1 MNNLFADIIIPL
13 PLSQTY
19 TYSIPDEMNDQI
31 AVGMR
36 VIVHFGA
43 NKFYTGIVAN
53 IHNNHPNYD
62 NIKPISEII
71 DEKPILLPSQ
81 LQLWHFISQYYQSA
95 LGEVYKTALPSGLK
109 IENESIIE
117 LVPEM
122 LLDTRHETRDTRCE
136 MQDAKHEI
144 RDARHETQETRDEIK
159 ISKAESN
166 IIDLLS
172 DGKSHS
178 ISEFSAYRLKHIKH
192 LIDIGIVAKTD
203 KINDNYKP
211 KFIDFIGIN
220 PLYKENIEEALLL
233 VKGAKKQRELIEKYV
248 ALTDY
253 QPIQKQALLE
263 ATNISSTILKQ
274 LTDKD
279 ILRIEKHRCYR
290 IDTTS
295 DITSEAHELTKA
307 QQHAYEE
314 IKSGFETHQS
324 VLLHG
329 VTSSGKTEI
338 YIQLIKDCIAQGKQV
353 LMLVPEAGLTQQ
365 LANRIKQ
372 FFGGEMGIFHSFCSS
387 YERVETYMHQLSD
400 NPYQLILGV
409 RSSVFLPFKNLGLI
423 IIDEEHDLGYKQ
435 IEPAPRYH
443 ARDVA
448 TYLARIHGAK
458 TLLGS
463 ATPAIETYANCYNG
477 KYKLVE
483 LNERYGQVALP
494 QVQLIDIKECYRKKQ
509 MKGHFSLEMIE
520 QIKNCINS
528 GRQVILFQNRR
539 GFAPYM
545 KCPQCGY
552 VPKCPNCDVSLTY
565 HRHNDTLTCHYCGH
579 TIAMHNAKFTI
590 HNNLSTLNS
599 QLLTNSSPVLGEVSE
614 GRRGESLNSKL
625 STLNSQLLT
634 NSSPVLG
641 EVSEGRRGESLNSKL
656 STLNYLCPQCKGGQ
670 LSTHGFGT
678 EQVEEEI
685 KALFPDYNV
694 ARLDLDTS
702 RSVKAFDTIVND
714 FQKGNIDILIGTQ
727 MVAKGL
733 DFENVGLVGILN
745 ADNLLYHPDF
755 RAYERA
761 YQLMVQVSG
770 RTGRRAEQGKV
781 LIQTYQPENPIF
793 NQIVRNDYRAFF
805 NQDMVERH
813 AFNYPPYVKLIRV
826 IIKHVDFDTCN
837 RAADMLANKL
847 KLRLKN
853 RILGP
858 DVPSIGRIQNKYIKQ
873 ILVKIEITAPIQQAK
888 QIIQNEIQGVA
899 SQRPYNTVQFQLDI
913 DPI

>member
-109 IENESIIE
+109 LENESIIE

-122 LLDTRHETRDTRCE
+122 ILDTRLETRDSKCEMRDARCE
-136 MQDAKHEI
+136 MQDA
-144 RDARHETQETRDEIK
+144 RHEMRDVRDERRETRDEIK
-159 ISKAESN
+159 LSKAESN

-220 PLYKENIEEALLL
+220 PLYKENIEEALALI
-233 VKGAKKQRELIEKYV
+233 KGAKKQKELIEKYV

-253 QPIQKQALLE
+253 QPIQRHALLE

-279 ILRIEKHRCYR
+279 ILRIEKRRCYR

-295 DITSEAHELTKA
+295 DITSEAHELTQA

-372 FFGGEMGIFHSFCSS
+372 FFGGKMGIFHSFCSS

-443 ARDVA
+443 TRDVA
-448 TYLARIHGAK
+448 TYLARIHRAK

-565 HRHNDTLTCHYCGH
+565 HRHNNTLTCHYCGH

-599 QLLTNSSPVLGEVSE
+599 QLSINSSPVLGEVSE

-625 STLNSQLLT
+625 STLNS
-634 NSSPVLG
+634 
-641 EVSEGRRGESLNSKL
+641 
-656 STLNYLCPQCKGGQ
+656 LCPQCKGGQ

-805 NQDMVERH
+805 NQDMAERH

>member
-19 TYSIPDEMNDQI
+19 TYSIPDEMNGQI

-36 VIVHFGA
+36 VIVHFGT

-122 LLDTRHETRDTRCE
+122 LLDTRHETRDTRHETRDTRHETRDTRCE
-136 MQDAKHEI
+136 MQDARHEM
-144 RDARHETQETRDEIK
+144 RDTRCEMQDARHETRDTRCEMRDVRDERRETRDEIK
-159 ISKAESN
+159 LSKAESN

-220 PLYKENIEEALLL
+220 PLYKENIEEALALI
-233 VKGAKKQRELIEKYV
+233 KGAKKQKELIEKYV
-248 ALTDY
+248 ALTNY
-253 QPIQKQALLE
+253 QPIQRHALLE

-279 ILRIEKHRCYR
+279 ILRIEKRRCYR

-314 IKSGFETHQS
+314 IKLGFETHQS

-494 QVQLIDIKECYRKKQ
+494 QVQLIDIKEGYRKKQ

-579 TIAMHNAKFTI
+579 TISLDTRHETRDTRHETQDTRYNVQ
-590 HNNLSTLNS
+590 LS
-599 QLLTNSSPVLGEVSE
+599 Q
-614 GRRGESLNSKL
+614 
-625 STLNSQLLT
+625 
-634 NSSPVLG
+634 
-641 EVSEGRRGESLNSKL
+641 
-656 STLNYLCPQCKGGQ
+656 CPQCKEGQ

-678 EQVEEEI
+678 EQVEEEV
-685 KALFPDYNV
+685 KVLFPDYSV

-727 MVAKGL
+727 MVTKGL

-805 NQDMVERH
+805 NQDMAERH

-858 DVPSIGRIQNKYIKQ
+858 DVTSIGRIQNKYIKQ

>member
-1 MNNLFADIIIPL
+1 
-13 PLSQTY
+13 
-19 TYSIPDEMNDQI
+19 
-31 AVGMR
+31 
-36 VIVHFGA
+36 
-43 NKFYTGIVAN
+43 
-53 IHNNHPNYD
+53 
-62 NIKPISEII
+62 
-71 DEKPILLPSQ
+71 
-81 LQLWHFISQYYQSA
+81 
-95 LGEVYKTALPSGLK
+95 
-109 IENESIIE
+109 
-117 LVPEM
+117 M
-122 LLDTRHETRDTRCE
+122 LLDTRHETRDTRHEIRDTRCEMRDARCE
-136 MQDAKHEI
+136 MQDARHEM
-144 RDARHETQETRDEIK
+144 RDARHEMRDTRCEMRETRDEIK
-159 ISKAESN
+159 LSKAESN

-220 PLYKENIEEALLL
+220 PLYKENIEEALALI
-233 VKGAKKQRELIEKYV
+233 KGAKKQRELIEKYV
-248 ALTDY
+248 ALTNY
-253 QPIQKQALLE
+253 QPIQRHALLE

-279 ILRIEKHRCYR
+279 ILRIEKRRCYR

-599 QLLTNSSPVLGEVSE
+599 QLSI
-614 GRRGESLNSKL
+614 
-625 STLNSQLLT
+625 

-805 NQDMVERH
+805 NQDMAERH
-813 AFNYPPYVKLIRV
+813 TFNYPPYVKLIRV

>member
-1 MNNLFADIIIPL
+1 MQKIIDRNQKIMNYFYYLCTDMNTLFADIIIPL

-19 TYSIPDEMNDQI
+19 TYSIPNEMNSQI

-36 VIVHFGA
+36 VIVHFGT

-62 NIKPISEII
+62 NIKPITEII

-81 LQLWHFISQYYQSA
+81 LHLWHFISQYYQSA

-109 IENESIIE
+109 LENESIIE

-122 LLDTRHETRDTRCE
+122 LLDTRCETRDVRCE
-136 MQDAKHEI
+136 
-144 RDARHETQETRDEIK
+144 IK
-159 ISKAESN
+159 LSKAECN

-178 ISEFSAYRLKHIKH
+178 INEFSAYRLKHIKH

-233 VKGAKKQRELIEKYV
+233 VKGAKKQKELIEKYV
-248 ALTDY
+248 ALTNY

-263 ATNISSTILKQ
+263 ATSISSTILKQ

-295 DITSEAHELTKA
+295 DITSEAHELTLV
-307 QQHAYEE
+307 QQHTYEE

-338 YIQLIKDCIAQGKQV
+338 YIQLIKDYIAQGKQV

-387 YERVETYMHQLSD
+387 YERVETYMHQLSN

-463 ATPAIETYANCYNG
+463 ATPSIETYANCYNG

-528 GRQVILFQNRR
+528 SRQVILFQNRR

-565 HRHNDTLTCHYCGH
+565 HRHNNTLTCHYCGH
-579 TIAMHNAKFTI
+579 TI
-590 HNNLSTLNS
+590 S
-599 QLLTNSSPVLGEVSE
+599 
-614 GRRGESLNSKL
+614 
-625 STLNSQLLT
+625 
-634 NSSPVLG
+634 
-641 EVSEGRRGESLNSKL
+641 
-656 STLNYLCPQCKGGQ
+656 
-670 LSTHGFGT
+670 
-678 EQVEEEI
+678 
-685 KALFPDYNV
+685 
-694 ARLDLDTS
+694 LDT
-702 RSVKAFDTIVND
+702 
-714 FQKGNIDILIGTQ
+714 
-727 MVAKGL
+727 
-733 DFENVGLVGILN
+733 
-745 ADNLLYHPDF
+745 
-755 RAYERA
+755 
-761 YQLMVQVSG
+761 
-770 RTGRRAEQGKV
+770 
-781 LIQTYQPENPIF
+781 
-793 NQIVRNDYRAFF
+793 
-805 NQDMVERH
+805 RH
-813 AFNYPPYVKLIRV
+813 
-826 IIKHVDFDTCN
+826 
-837 RAADMLANKL
+837 
-847 KLRLKN
+847 
-853 RILGP
+853 
-858 DVPSIGRIQNKYIKQ
+858 
-873 ILVKIEITAPIQQAK
+873 EI
-888 QIIQNEIQGVA
+888 
-899 SQRPYNTVQFQLDI
+899 
-913 DPI
+913 

>member
-53 IHNNHPNYD
+53 IHNNHPDYD

-81 LQLWHFISQYYQSA
+81 LQLWHFVSQYYQSA

-109 IENESIIE
+109 LENESIIE
-117 LVPEM
+117 LVPEII
-122 LLDTRHETRDTRCE
+122 LDTRH
-136 MQDAKHEI
+136 K
-144 RDARHETQETRDEIK
+144 IK
-159 ISKAESN
+159 LSKAESN
-166 IIDLLS
+166 IIDLLN

-178 ISEFSAYRLKHIKH
+178 ICEFSAYRLKHIKH
-192 LIDIGIVAKTD
+192 LIDLGIVAKTD

-211 KFIDFIGIN
+211 KFTDFIGIN
-220 PLYKENIEEALLL
+220 PLYKENIDEALSLI
-233 VKGAKKQRELIEKYV
+233 KGAKKQKELFEKYV
-248 ALTDY
+248 TLTNY
-253 QPIQKQALLE
+253 QPIQKQSLLE
-263 ATNISSTILKQ
+263 ATGISSTILKQ

-279 ILRIEKHRCYR
+279 ILQIEKRRCYR

-295 DITSEAHELTKA
+295 DITSEAHTLTQA

-314 IKSGFETHQS
+314 IKEGFETYQS

-338 YIQLIKDCIAQGKQV
+338 YIQLIKDCFAQGKQV

-365 LANRIKQ
+365 LANRMKQ

-463 ATPAIETYANCYNG
+463 ATPAIETYANCHNG

-528 GRQVILFQNRR
+528 DRQVILFQNRR

-565 HRHNDTLTCHYCGH
+565 HRHNNTLTCHYCGH

-599 QLLTNSSPVLGEVSE
+599 QLSINSSPVLGEVSE
-614 GRRGESLNSKL
+614 GRRGETLNSKL
-625 STLNSQLLT
+625 STLNS
-634 NSSPVLG
+634 
-641 EVSEGRRGESLNSKL
+641 
-656 STLNYLCPQCKGGQ
+656 LCPQCKDSQ

-685 KALFPDYNV
+685 KVLFPNYRV

-702 RSVKAFDTIVND
+702 RSVKAFDTIVNA
-714 FQKGNIDILIGTQ
+714 FQNGEIDILIGTQ

-761 YQLMVQVSG
+761 YQLLVQVSG

-793 NQIVRNDYRAFF
+793 NQIVKNDYRSFF
-805 NQDMVERH
+805 NQDMTERH

-899 SQRPYNTVQFQLDI
+899 SQRPYNTAQFQLDV

>member
-1 MNNLFADIIIPL
+1 MNYFYYLCTNMNTLFADIIIPL

-19 TYSIPDEMNDQI
+19 TYSIPNEMNSQI

-36 VIVHFGA
+36 VIVHFGT

-62 NIKPISEII
+62 NIKPITEII

-81 LQLWHFISQYYQSA
+81 LHLWHFISQYYQSA

-109 IENESIIE
+109 LENESIIE

-122 LLDTRHETRDTRCE
+122 LLDTRCETRDVRCE
-136 MQDAKHEI
+136 
-144 RDARHETQETRDEIK
+144 IK
-159 ISKAESN
+159 LSKAECN

-178 ISEFSAYRLKHIKH
+178 INEFSAYRLKHIKH

-233 VKGAKKQRELIEKYV
+233 VKGAKKQKELIEKYV
-248 ALTDY
+248 ALTNY

-263 ATNISSTILKQ
+263 ATSISSTILKQ

-295 DITSEAHELTKA
+295 DITSEAHELTLV
-307 QQHAYEE
+307 QQHTYEE

-338 YIQLIKDCIAQGKQV
+338 YIQLIKDYIAQGKQV

-387 YERVETYMHQLSD
+387 YERVETYMHQLSN

-463 ATPAIETYANCYNG
+463 ATPSIETYANCYNG

-528 GRQVILFQNRR
+528 SRQVILFQNRR

-565 HRHNDTLTCHYCGH
+565 HRHNNTLTCHYCGH
-579 TIAMHNAKFTI
+579 TISLDTRHETRDTRYNVQ
-590 HNNLSTLNS
+590 LS
-599 QLLTNSSPVLGEVSE
+599 Q
-614 GRRGESLNSKL
+614 
-625 STLNSQLLT
+625 
-634 NSSPVLG
+634 
-641 EVSEGRRGESLNSKL
+641 
-656 STLNYLCPQCKGGQ
+656 CPQCKESQ

-678 EQVEEEI
+678 EQVEEEM
-685 KALFPDYNV
+685 KVLFPDYSI

-702 RSVKAFDTIVND
+702 RSVKTFDSIVNA
-714 FQKGNIDILIGTQ
+714 FQNGEIDILIGTQ

-733 DFENVGLVGILN
+733 DFKNVGLVGILN
-745 ADNLLYHPDF
+745 ADNLLHHPDF

-761 YQLMVQVSG
+761 YQLLVQVSG
-770 RTGRRAEQGKV
+770 RTGRRAKQGKV

-805 NQDMVERH
+805 NQDMTERH
-813 AFNYPPYVKLIRV
+813 AFNYPPYVKLIRI

-837 RAADMLANKL
+837 RAADLLANKL

-873 ILVKIEITAPIQQAK
+873 ILVKVEISASIQQAK

-899 SQRPYNTVQFQLDI
+899 SQRPYNTAQFQLDI